1 MQHSMAVCTNTAIS
15 STAVRLPALSVAT
28 GCIVLPANICVMRW
42 QIAECRT
49 ENQQVSCVLGY
60 FWTRSQDFVFA
71 ESLKPLARR
80 ANPNQGTAFP
90 TIPENWR
97 QAPCS
102 SHSMS
107 SRSRKHLARLWGVL
121 TRKIPAIVPNAL
133 RATRPTR
140 FTRHALRY
148 TQYGLARKSDPSSSP
163 DVRSPP
169 GRPASRPCR
178 CRSSHPRSC

>member
-1 MQHSMAVCTNTAIS
+1 MQHSMAVCTNQRDVLNS
-15 STAVRLPALSVAT
+15 SSAT
-28 GCIVLPANICVMRW
+28 RSKCGNWLCIVLPANICVMRW
-42 QIAECRT
+42 QIAERRT
-49 ENQQVSCVLGY
+49 ENQQVSCVLWDTSGHGCR
-60 FWTRSQDFVFA
+60 FRLRRVL
-71 ESLKPLARR
+71 EPLARR

-121 TRKIPAIVPNAL
+121 TRKTPAIVPNAL

-140 FTRHALRY
+140 FARHALRY
-148 TQYGLARKSDPSSSP
+148 TQY
-163 DVRSPP
+163 V
-169 GRPASRPCR
+169 
-178 CRSSHPRSC
+178 